1 MKFEEY
7 IVTDSMALVA
17 TFVNITTKIVI
28 IAHYMG
34 CFFYYFGLDDLRLNN
49 KGWLI
54 DKELVDKD
62 FTTKYIT
69 SLYWAFTTMSAV
81 GYGEIV
87 PKTKDERTYA
97 MAAMIMSCGIFA
109 YTVNSIG
116 NIVSRYNQMQSQF
129 RERMMYVN
137 QFMAAK
143 GMPADLKLRV
153 RRYLDYIFET
163 KKDAKV
169 DESEVFRLLNE
180 GLRDRIQMELRGT
193 ILKKLYFIQNFGLDF
208 LSELTQYFKK
218 VTYVADDFLFMEK
231 DKAESIFYIVG
242 GKVAM
247 IHKQSHTFI
256 TSLNPESHVGELGFL
271 METPRTLSA
280 KARDFTEVY
289 LIQKSDF
296 D

>member
-1 MKFEEY
+1 
-7 IVTDSMALVA
+7 
-17 TFVNITTKIVI
+17 
-28 IAHYMG
+28 
-34 CFFYYFGLDDLRLNN
+34 
-49 KGWLI
+49 
-54 DKELVDKD
+54 
-62 FTTKYIT
+62 
-69 SLYWAFTTMSAV
+69 
-81 GYGEIV
+81 
-87 PKTKDERTYA
+87 
-97 MAAMIMSCGIFA
+97 
-109 YTVNSIG
+109 
-116 NIVSRYNQMQSQF
+116 
-129 RERMMYVN
+129 
-137 QFMAAK
+137 
-143 GMPADLKLRV
+143 
-153 RRYLDYIFET
+153 
-163 KKDAKV
+163 
-169 DESEVFRLLNE
+169 
-180 GLRDRIQMELRGT
+180 
-193 ILKKLYFIQNFGLDF
+193 